1 MKRNT
6 SCLFALILLFFVAC
20 HSGKQATV
28 YEARPVLVTDKTQK
42 ERGTSFCRISR
53 QINFSCSPGKGR
65 KITRTIINWSGLSK
79 SKPMRVTVLI
89 SKNIQI
95 KLLGKQKFGS

>member
-20 HSGKQATV
+20 HSGKQAAE
-28 YEARPVLVTDKTQK
+28 YEAHPVLVTDKTPE

-53 QINFSCSPGKGR
+53 QINFGCSPGKDE
-65 KITRTIINWSGLSK
+65 KITRTIINWLGLLRY
-79 SKPMRVTVLI
+79 KPTKVTDLT
-89 SKNIQI
+89 S
-95 KLLGKQKFGS
+95 